1 MPRPPDDADVAPVQG
16 NPHEEREEDTG
27 CGEETG
33 RRFRARELCPQAEKD
48 DEEERRLRQEPLG
61 EDGIEDPIRIADE
74 EDDED
79 HGGESP
85 ESEEREVEPPDPL
98 ALAEPG
104 QEHEDGGNGE
114 RRAHPR
120 DGVRAEKEIGEVAQ
134 FGRDRRQ
141 TGPVGEVGVDGGVD
155 SEGRA
160 VEVDLESPEWNQ
172 DGEPAGGEGDRTTDA
187 LGAEGPEGGG
197 EEGREEHVPLLT
209 EEGRQSE
216 TDPGRESESRGAPSL
231 AATGPQQAKG
241 REKSQEHR
249 QRVLPEGQAIEDKRG
264 AESQPQ
270 GGRGAPGPKPH
281 LLEQER
287 KEDE

>member
-85 ESEEREVEPPDPL
+85 ESEEREVE
-98 ALAEPG
+98 
-104 QEHEDGGNGE
+104 
-114 RRAHPR
+114 
-120 DGVRAEKEIGEVAQ
+120 Q